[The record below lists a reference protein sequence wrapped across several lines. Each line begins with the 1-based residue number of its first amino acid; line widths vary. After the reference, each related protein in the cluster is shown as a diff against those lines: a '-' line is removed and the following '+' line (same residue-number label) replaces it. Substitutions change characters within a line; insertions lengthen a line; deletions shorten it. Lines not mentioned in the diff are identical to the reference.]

1 MDDEARQVLLD
12 TREFLS
18 DPNNWTRFA
27 NERYGRYCLRGAIKL
42 RGEATYDARVGA
54 MSAVLAQLASYT
66 SYTSVTR
73 FNDDESTTH
82 ADVLAILD
90 RALA

>member
-27 NERYGRYCLRGAIKL
+27 NERYGRYCLRGAIRY
-42 RGEATYDARVGA
+42 RGDWQRGARIGA
-54 MSAVLAQLASYT
+54 MGAVLDQLPPEFS
-66 SYTSVTR
+66 SVVD
-73 FNDDESTTH
+73 FNDHPSTTH
-82 ADVLAILD
+82 ADVLAVLD